1 MTLDQDLERLAL
13 QEARLQFRSFDAHT
27 AWTLGSRLRALA
39 EQRHTAITIE
49 IQVGGNT
56 LFLCAMPGT
65 TPDNLDWARRKKNVV
80 MRFQRSSYAV
90 GLQLQKDRTTLTEL
104 AGLAVREYAPHGG
117 CFPILLR
124 GTGCIGTIAASGL
137 PQRDDHELIVEV
149 LAEMLEER
157 LEGLALDAET

>member
-1 MTLDQDLERLAL
+1 MNLDKDLERIAL

-49 IQVGGNT
+49 LQIGGNP

-65 TPDNLDWARRKKNVV
+65 SPDNLDWARRKQNVV
-80 MRFQRSSYAV
+80 TRFQRSSYAI

-124 GTGCIGTIAASGL
+124 GTGCIGTIAVSGL

-157 LEGLALDAET
+157 LEELALDTAT